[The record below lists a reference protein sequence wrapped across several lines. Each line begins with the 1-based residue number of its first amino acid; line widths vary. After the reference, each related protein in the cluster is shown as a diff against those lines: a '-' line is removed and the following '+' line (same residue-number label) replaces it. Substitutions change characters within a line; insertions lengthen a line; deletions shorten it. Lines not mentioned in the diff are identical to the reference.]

1 MRQFKCPLA
10 QMPPHLVQV
19 ESRVTPVR
27 FCFLARGGQREEC
40 IDPDAEISPCAN
52 RMGKHAFQA
61 HFDGNIY
68 Q

>member
-1 MRQFKCPLA
+1 MVGGG
-10 QMPPHLVQV
+10 LVGG
-19 ESRVTPVR
+19 
-27 FCFLARGGQREEC
+27 LDGGQREGC
-40 IDPDAEISPCAN
+40 IDPDVGISPCAN